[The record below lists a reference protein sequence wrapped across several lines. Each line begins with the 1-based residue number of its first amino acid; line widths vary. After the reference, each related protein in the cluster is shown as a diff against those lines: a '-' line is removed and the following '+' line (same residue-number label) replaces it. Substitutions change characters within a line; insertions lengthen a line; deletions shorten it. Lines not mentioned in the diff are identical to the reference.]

1 MQSKLNFKT
10 FDLPWTSSCAVDR
23 FCSYDGW
30 MVRECGAEI
39 SSALLGE
46 QYFPLV
52 SLIELFKMVVYM

>member
-39 SSALLGE
+39 SGALLGE
-46 QYFPLV
+46 Q
-52 SLIELFKMVVYM
+52 